1 MDLETLTALQA
12 NASTHV
18 ARLDWIFLA
27 YIAYGVVRGIF
38 RGLSEELA
46 GLLGTLLVFVGAWKY
61 YRPVAAFILENTRME
76 DEAMARGLSYVLMAI
91 AFMVAWKVAILVLR
105 KTLDRIFP
113 DHLKRPGG
121 ALLGGAKSAT
131 TLCVL
136 LTAAQLSGIP
146 LLREHVVEG
155 TRFGRFTQEK
165 VPGALARWWPAL
177 FPGDPE
183 RPDAAVEAHG
193 P

>member
-1 MDLETLTALQA
+1 MDLETLSALQESAAA
-12 NASTHV
+12 NV
-18 ARLDWIFLA
+18 ARLDWVFLA
-27 YIAYGVVRGIF
+27 YIAYGVIRGVF

-61 YRPVAAFILENTRME
+61 NRPVAAAILRNTRME
-76 DEAMARGLSYVLMAI
+76 DEAMARGLSYLLMAI
-91 AFMVAWKVAILVLR
+91 AFLIAWKVAILLLR

-121 ALLGGAKSAT
+121 ALLGGAKSALA
-131 TLCVL
+131 LCVV

-146 LLREHVVEG
+146 WLREHVVEG
-155 TRFGRFTQEK
+155 TRFGRFSQEK
-165 VPGALARWWPAL
+165 IPGALARWWPAL
-177 FPGDPE
+177 YPDDPE
-183 RPDAAVEAHG
+183 RPGAAVDAHG